1 VVPSRIPGRNRR
13 FLLVGT
19 EVHDRRPEQSFPDD
33 AHAAGP
39 ARARVLLVEDHLFDE
54 RDAAPAV
61 LGGPAQTDPPVAAEL
76 LFPFPALVEQ
86 LVLVA
91 GPAAAAHLGEVAIET
106 IGEPCARVGTERLL
120 GGSEAQVHER
130 GTLTT
135 AATFAEMDATGTA
148 VVTGASRGIGRAV
161 ATELARRGFDV
172 IATMRDPQAGATL
185 ADEAGSAAGSLRVER
200 FDVTDQSSFTMPDGL
215 RVLVNNAGV
224 EDDNLPIEV
233 MPETIWR
240 RMFETNV
247 FGAVE
252 TIRYAIPRLRQ
263 SGGGVI
269 CNITSSSILAPVPF
283 LGAYRASKAAL
294 SAIGESLAA
303 EVRQF
308 GIRVVEVMP
317 GPIETDMLATS
328 DRPAAAIEHDEYRA
342 LAERMWE
349 SRQQVRSSYTPT
361 GEAAQAIVDAILDD
375 HGPLRY
381 GCDPLST
388 GMLGGWNTADNAGW
402 VQGMLSAFG

>member
-1 VVPSRIPGRNRR
+1 M
-13 FLLVGT
+13 
-19 EVHDRRPEQSFPDD
+19 
-33 AHAAGP
+33 
-39 ARARVLLVEDHLFDE
+39 
-54 RDAAPAV
+54 
-61 LGGPAQTDPPVAAEL
+61 
-76 LFPFPALVEQ
+76 
-86 LVLVA
+86 
-91 GPAAAAHLGEVAIET
+91 
-106 IGEPCARVGTERLL
+106 
-120 GGSEAQVHER
+120 EAK
-130 GTLTT
+130 GI
-135 AATFAEMDATGTA
+135 A

-161 ATELARRGFDV
+161 AIELARRGFDV
-172 IATMRDPQAGATL
+172 LATMRDPNAGATL
-185 ADEAGSAAGSLRVER
+185 ADEAGDAKGTLRVER
-200 FDVTDQSSFTMPDGL
+200 FDVTDQSTFAMPDGL

-233 MPETIWR
+233 MPDAIWR

-252 TIRYAIPRLRQ
+252 TIRNSIPKLRA

-317 GPIETDMLATS
+317 GPIETDMLAAS
-328 DRPAAAIEHDEYRA
+328 DRPAAAIEHDEYRS

-349 SRQQVRSSYTPT
+349 NRQQVRSSYTPT
-361 GEAAQAIVDAILDD
+361 GEAALAIANAILDD

-402 VQGMLSAFG
+402 VQGMLSAFS